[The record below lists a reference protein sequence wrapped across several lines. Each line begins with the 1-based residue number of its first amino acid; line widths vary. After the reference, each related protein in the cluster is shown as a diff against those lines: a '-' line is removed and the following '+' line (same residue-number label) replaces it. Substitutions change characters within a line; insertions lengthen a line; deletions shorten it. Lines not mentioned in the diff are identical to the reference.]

1 MLNIPILEPKEKKRA
16 IHDDLKKQNNLYH
29 SLNHRFHDKHYPKGK
44 LIEEYTDF
52 LNKYPKY
59 YRGYFDRAI
68 LYTHVGRYK
77 EAIADNDKLIEHN
90 EWLWMEAVIN
100 KAEALCFLKEY
111 GLALKCANRYFEL
124 DDKPEAECYR
134 IRSEIYRKLKMYD
147 ECDSDIR
154 MIRKMEKEKKKR
166 QF

>member
-1 MLNIPILEPKEKKRA
+1 MYNQKPKERKEVIA
-16 IHDDLKKQNNLYH
+16 NDLKKQDNLYH
-29 SLNHRFHDKHYPKGK
+29 TLNHLFHDKHYPKGK

-59 YRGYFDRAI
+59 YRAYFDRAI

-77 EAIADNDKLIEHN
+77 EAIADNDKLIDHN

-100 KAEALCFLKEY
+100 KAEALCLLKEF

-124 DDKPEAECYR
+124 DENPEAECYR
-134 IRSEIYRKLKMYD
+134 IRAEILKKLKMTE
-147 ECDSDIR
+147 ECEEDL
-154 MIRKMEKEKKKR
+154 KMAKELEKKVKKK
-166 QF
+166 